1 MIAYTDVNLE
11 GKQLNEWEHVT
22 MKNFDLNVIKF
33 LIEQSLKEEP
43 TGDDWLDSRYNE
55 QVHWIGHTNPYY
67 KTFYL
72 IAKELK
78 PELVVELGSWQA
90 TAAAHFAAGNPE
102 GQVVTIDI
110 HREDRNAQMRTIEAA
125 GHYSN
130 LTYLNRWSWDAIDF
144 FKNLNQPIN
153 ILFIDAWHDYQYA
166 KKEWDLYSKL
176 LSNPALVI
184 CDDITTAY
192 NFEGMVKFWE
202 EMPEPKFLDS
212 RIHPGIPLGFIL
224 YSKSED
230 LLKTI
235 EFDTKELQ
243 SVGQDRESDKIK
255 STPDTKRGRP
265 RKKS

>member
-1 MIAYTDVNLE
+1 MNPF
-11 GKQLNEWEHVT
+11 N
-22 MKNFDLNVIKF
+22 IKDIQA
-33 LIEQSLKEEP
+33 LVEQSLLEEP
-43 TGDDWLDSRYNE
+43 TGDSWLDSRYNE
-55 QVHWIGHTNPYY
+55 QVHWVGHTQPYY
-67 KTFYL
+67 RAFYL
-72 IAKELK
+72 IAQKLK
-78 PELVVELGSWQA
+78 PGLVVELGSWQA

-125 GHYSN
+125 GHYAN

-144 FKNLNQPIN
+144 FRNLAQPIN

-184 CDDITTAY
+184 CDDITTAH
-192 NFEGMVKFWE
+192 NFEGMLDFWN

-212 RIHPGIPLGFIL
+212 RPHPGIPLGFVL
-224 YSKSED
+224 YSKPDD

-235 EFDTKELQ
+235 EFDVKELQ
-243 SVGQDRESDKIK
+243 SVAKDRGIDKAEPT
-255 STPDTKRGRP
+255 SNPKRGRP